1 MNLLVSSPCETE
13 PYNKVIKFSQVL
25 EEAQQSNEYELQQ
38 LKTELIERHEK
49 EMQALK
55 ADLEK
60 AHSTELDGV
69 RKSATE
75 SRPNL
80 AMSLDSLDIQVHE
93 KIKGYSTNLK
103 KNSILQSGF
112 TPQVVALRGDIL
124 ILLVKKCFG
133 SKELLFDIQPQ
144 TLKNPEAT
152 KENGSVF
159 PNGTKNIPRMH
170 RVMV

>member
-1 MNLLVSSPCETE
+1 
-13 PYNKVIKFSQVL
+13 
-25 EEAQQSNEYELQQ
+25 
-38 LKTELIERHEK
+38 
-49 EMQALK
+49 MQALK

-80 AMSLDSLDIQVHE
+80 AMSVDSLDIQVHE
-93 KIKGYSTNLK
+93 KITRYSTNLK
-103 KNSILQSGF
+103 KNSIFPSGS
-112 TPQVVALRGDIL
+112 TPQVMTLQGNIL
-124 ILLVKKCFG
+124 ILSVKKHFG
-133 SKELLFDIQPQ
+133 SKGLLFDMQTQ
-144 TLKNPEAT
+144 TLKNPATT

-159 PNGTKNIPRMH
+159 PNGSKNVTRVH

>member
-1 MNLLVSSPCETE
+1 
-13 PYNKVIKFSQVL
+13 
-25 EEAQQSNEYELQQ
+25 
-38 LKTELIERHEK
+38 
-49 EMQALK
+49 MQALK

-103 KNSILQSGF
+103 KNIIFLSGS
-112 TPQVVALRGDIL
+112 TPQVMILQGNIL
-124 ILLVKKCFG
+124 ILILILIINISIFVPRVCFLIYRLRPY
-133 SKELLFDIQPQ
+133 K
-144 TLKNPEAT
+144 TLKQQ
-152 KENGSVF
+152 K
-159 PNGTKNIPRMH
+159 RM
-170 RVMV
+170 VVYSQMAVKMLKGCTE

>member
-1 MNLLVSSPCETE
+1 
-13 PYNKVIKFSQVL
+13 
-25 EEAQQSNEYELQQ
+25 
-38 LKTELIERHEK
+38 
-49 EMQALK
+49 MQALK

-103 KNSILQSGF
+103 KYIIFLSGS
-112 TPQVVALRGDIL
+112 TPQVMILQGNIL
-124 ILLVKKCFG
+124 ILLVKKYFC
-133 SKELLFDIQPQ
+133 SKGLLFDVYRLRPYK
-144 TLKNPEAT
+144 TLKQQ
-152 KENGSVF
+152 K
-159 PNGTKNIPRMH
+159 RM
-170 RVMV
+170 VVYSQMAVKMLQGCTE